1 MRITEVK
8 LRKIIREE
16 LQLEL
21 FGMFG
26 KEKVPKDSSGNV
38 KIHKL
43 PREEQD
49 IFIKVK
55 ASVKKSGRTQ
65 DAFKIVKSL
74 GHDPEEY
81 TELIQ
86 AAMDAGKIAYSHANM

>member
-1 MRITEVK
+1 MRITEAK

-38 KIHKL
+38 QITKL
-43 PREEQD
+43 SKEERD
-49 IFIKVK
+49 IFLKIKS
-55 ASVKKSGRTQ
+55 SVKKSGRTQ
-65 DAFKIVKSL
+65 DAFDILKKMKI
-74 GHDPEEY
+74 DPEKY
-81 TELIQ
+81 TELVQ